1 MSCSKE
7 NVETK
12 FSAVKNNPAKSYDK
26 PAIALIEFSSIA
38 AGVIATDEMIKM
50 AEIEVLESSPVCPG
64 KYLLLIAGGEGEV
77 EESFKRG
84 KEISEGWII
93 DELYIPNI
101 HKQII
106 PAISATTQVKDLK
119 SIGVI
124 ETFSVASTIISAD
137 QSVKNAD
144 INLMEIRLAKGIGGK
159 AFYIFTGPLEEVQAA
174 MIAGSEYPESIGLMV
189 NKVII
194 PNPNKKTY
202 EFLL

>member
-1 MSCSKE
+1 MD
-7 NVETK
+7 
-12 FSAVKNNPAKSYDK
+12 VKNKPFENQIK

-38 AGVIATDEMIKM
+38 SGVVAADAMIKM
-50 AEIEVLESSPVCPG
+50 AEIEILESSPVCPG
-64 KYLLLIAGGEGEV
+64 KFLLLIAGGEGEV
-77 EESFKRG
+77 EESFNKG
-84 KEISEGWII
+84 KEISEGWIV

-106 PAISATTQVKDLK
+106 PAISATTQVTDLK

-137 QSVKNAD
+137 QSVKNANV
-144 INLMEIRLAKGIGGK
+144 NLIDIRLAKGIGGK
-159 AFYIFTGPLEEVQAA
+159 AYHIFTGPLEEVQAA
-174 MIAGSEYPESIGLMV
+174 IIAGSEYPERIGLMV